1 MIYPKKINASHSE
14 IIVRL
19 LLILSLLVGILLT
32 IINKIT
38 SPNIPWA
45 VFTNCGIIYVWL
57 VTIYSINKNVNIA
70 GHVLLQTILISLLTV
85 YIDYRIGFKGWSLSI
100 SIPIIIMIANLAM
113 LILTIISYKKYLR
126 YAIYQLIILLFSI
139 LPAILITEKI
149 VTNPILGI
157 IATGISLLNL
167 IITLILSSKDLKEA
181 VVRKFHM

>member
-1 MIYPKKINASHSE
+1 MIQA
-14 IIVRL
+14 
-19 LLILSLLVGILLT
+19 
-32 IINKIT
+32 
-38 SPNIPWA
+38 
-45 VFTNCGIIYVWL
+45 
-57 VTIYSINKNVNIA
+57 IA
-70 GHVLLQTILISLLTV
+70 ISLLTT
-85 YIDYRIGFKGWSLSI
+85 YIDYNLGFKGWSLSI
-100 SIPIIIMIANLAM
+100 SIPIIIMVANLAM